1 MNKKLTHI
9 DDKGKANM
17 VDVGHKPIQERTAV
31 ASGKITLR
39 EETIRQI
46 KENLMKKGDVL
57 TIAQVAGIQAAKK
70 TSGLIPLCHPLLLSK
85 IDVKPELESD
95 GIKVTAM
102 VKCSGQTGVE
112 IEALMAVSVAL
123 LTVYDM
129 CKAIDKNMVIEAVQL
144 LEKTKKDV

>member
-1 MNKKLTHI
+1 MEKKLTHI
-9 DDKGKANM
+9 DPEGKANM

-31 ASGKITLR
+31 ATGKIILG

-57 TIAQVAGIQAAKK
+57 TIAQIAGIQAAKK
-70 TSGLIPLCHPLLLSK
+70 TSDLIPLCHPLLLSK

-95 GIKVTAM
+95 GVKITAM

-112 IEALMAVSVAL
+112 IEALTAVSVAL
-123 LTVYDM
+123 LTIYDM
-129 CKAIDKNMVIEAVQL
+129 CKAVDKTMSIEAVQL
-144 LEKTKKDV
+144 LSKTKKDV

>member
-1 MNKKLTHI
+1 
-9 DDKGKANM
+9 
-17 VDVGHKPIQERTAV
+17 
-31 ASGKITLR
+31 
-39 EETIRQI
+39 
-46 KENLMKKGDVL
+46 
-57 TIAQVAGIQAAKK
+57 
-70 TSGLIPLCHPLLLSK
+70 
-85 IDVKPELESD
+85 
-95 GIKVTAM
+95 M